1 MPTDRVDVLDLASE
15 IDLQKMERLMSL
27 HPEHTFEIIY
37 SPYILLVWEDQ
48 FKTVRI
54 AYFERQSQK
63 DMKLAEEILNSQ
75 KVIHKDM
82 DVRFPFAF
90 FKWVE

>member
-1 MPTDRVDVLDLASE
+1 MNDHVDVLDLASE
-15 IDLQKMERLMSL
+15 IDLQKMERIMAL
-27 HPEHTFEIIY
+27 HPDHFFEIIY

-75 KVIHKDM
+75 KVLHRDT
-82 DVRFPFAF
+82 DVKFPFAF
-90 FKWVE
+90 LKWKE

>member
-1 MPTDRVDVLDLASE
+1 MTDHIDVLDLASE

-27 HPEHTFEIIY
+27 HPEHSVEVIY

-63 DMKLAEEILNSQ
+63 DMKLAEEIMNSQ
-75 KVIHKDM
+75 KVTHQNL

-90 FKWVE
+90 MKWAE

>member
-1 MPTDRVDVLDLASE
+1 MTERINAFDLSSE
-15 IDLQKMERLMSL
+15 IDLQKMERIMAL
-27 HPEHTFEIIY
+27 HPEHTVEIIY

-48 FKTVRI
+48 FKTIRI

-63 DMKLAEEILNSQ
+63 DMKLAEEIMNGQ
-75 KVIHKDM
+75 KIIHQNL

-90 FKWVE
+90 LKWSE

>member
-1 MPTDRVDVLDLASE
+1 MTDRVDVLDLASE
-15 IDLQKMERLMSL
+15 IDLQKMERVMSQ
-27 HPEHTFEIIY
+27 HPDHTLLVVY

-54 AYFERQSQK
+54 AYFERGSEK
-63 DMKLAEEILNSQ
+63 DMKLAEDILNSQ
-75 KVIHKDM
+75 KIIHKDY

-90 FKWVE
+90 LEWKE

>member
-1 MPTDRVDVLDLASE
+1 
-15 IDLQKMERLMSL
+15 MERIMSL
-27 HPEHTFEIIY
+27 HPEHSFQVIY

-63 DMKLAEEILNSQ
+63 DMKLAEDILNSQ
-75 KVIHKDM
+75 KVLHQEL
-82 DVRFPFAF
+82 DVKFPFAF
-90 FKWVE
+90 LNWED

>member
-1 MPTDRVDVLDLASE
+1 MTEHVDVFDLASE

-27 HPEHTFEIIY
+27 HPDYTFEIIY
-37 SPYILLVWEDQ
+37 SPYILFVWEDM

-54 AYFERQSQK
+54 AYFEKQSQK

-75 KVIHKDM
+75 KVIHKDLN
-82 DVRFPFAF
+82 VKFPFAF
-90 FKWVE
+90 FKWTE

>member
-1 MPTDRVDVLDLASE
+1 VIARVDVLDLASE
-15 IDLQKMERLMSL
+15 IDLQRMERLMST
-27 HPEHTFEIIY
+27 HPEHSVEVIY

-63 DMKLAEEILNSQ
+63 DMKLAEEIMNSQ
-75 KVIHKDM
+75 KVIHQNL
-82 DVRFPFAF
+82 DVKFPFAVL
-90 FKWVE
+90 KWTE